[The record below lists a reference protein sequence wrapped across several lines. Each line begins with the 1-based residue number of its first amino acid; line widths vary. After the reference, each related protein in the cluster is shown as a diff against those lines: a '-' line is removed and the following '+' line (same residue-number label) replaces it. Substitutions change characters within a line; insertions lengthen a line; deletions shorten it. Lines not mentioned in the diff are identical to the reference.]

1 MLCWNRQVLNVI
13 IFLMF
18 KAAIFDYGHTLLDN
32 ENAHLYKGTEQVLE
46 YLDEKGVKLALV
58 SGTNK
63 EEFRRQQLNEFGIYP
78 YFSYIDFLPHSD
90 TKNFQPILKQFKV
103 KPEEVL
109 VVGDRITSEIK
120 EAKKLGMKTCRVL
133 RGPEKNFVPENE
145 LETPDYTIEELIEII
160 HLFS

>member
-1 MLCWNRQVLNVI
+1 
-13 IFLMF
+13 MF
-18 KAAIFDYGHTLLDN
+18 KVAIFDYGHTFLDN
-32 ENAHLYKGTEQVLE
+32 ENAQLYKGAEKVLE

-58 SGTNK
+58 SGTNQ

-90 TKNFQPILKQFKV
+90 NKNFQPILEQFKV

-109 VVGDRITSEIK
+109 VIGDRITSEIT
-120 EAKKLGMKTCRVL
+120 EAKKLGIKTCRIL
-133 RGPEKNFVPENE
+133 SGPEKNHVPENE
-145 LETPDYTIEELIEII
+145 FETPDFTIEELIEVI